1 LSFIFVKIAIQN
13 IYNMLETIKE
23 IIRNAAAGIR
33 EVVNLDSVSK
43 GEIGNILTIADKKS
57 EEIIINGL
65 NAKFPDCRILS
76 EEIASEITKDNFKS
90 FKLLFLVDPID
101 GTTNYASG
109 IPQAAISIGAY
120 EFGEPKCEV
129 VYDIFNKDLYESEV
143 GKGLFLNGNKI
154 QKRPTPILKEA
165 VVGSSWA
172 YGETPRM
179 LIKKWEQLIGKVA
192 TLRVMGSAVLDLV
205 MTATGQ
211 FTCSV
216 HNSLNPWDSGA
227 SLIMLKEMGV
237 VVTNWKKE
245 EFTIFDEEI
254 IAAPKEIFN
263 EFYNICFKEK

>member
-1 LSFIFVKIAIQN
+1 
-13 IYNMLETIKE
+13 MLETIKE
-23 IIRNAAAGIR
+23 IICHAAEGIR
-33 EVVNLDSVSK
+33 EVENLDSASK
-43 GEIGNILTIADKKS
+43 GEVGSIITLADKKS
-57 EEIIINGL
+57 EEIIVNGL

-76 EEIASEITKDNFKS
+76 EETVSEITKDNFKN

-101 GTTNYASG
+101 GTKNYAFN

-120 EFGEPKCEV
+120 EFGEPKCGV
-129 VYDIFNKDLYESEV
+129 VYDIFNKNLYESEI
-143 GKGLFLNGNKI
+143 GKGLFLNGNKV
-154 QKRPTPILKEA
+154 QKRPTPVLKEA
-165 VVGSSWA
+165 VAGTSWA

-179 LIKKWEQLIGKVA
+179 LIKKWEQLVGKVA

-211 FTCSV
+211 FTCYV

-227 SLIMLKEMGV
+227 SLIMLKEMGLI
-237 VVTNWKKE
+237 VTNWKKE

-263 EFYNICFKEK
+263 EFYNLCFKER